1 MNNTILLIAG
11 ASGSG
16 KNTVADLLTSYFDM
30 QQLQSYTTRP
40 QRYSGEKG
48 HIFVNDERFD
58 ELIARE
64 ASLVLSGE
72 NPGTHIV
79 AFTEFNGHRYCATS
93 DQVEDSDIY
102 IIDLDGIEFF
112 KNKYRGSKKI
122 KVVYLFNNRSTRFE
136 RMLDRGD
143 KVMTAIER
151 LEHDDE
157 VFSKERANE
166 VLSMFDKK
174 DVIRIMNNNKLSTV
188 DRIYNFIME
197 D

>member
-58 ELIARE
+58 EL
-64 ASLVLSGE
+64 V
-72 NPGTHIV
+72 NIV

-157 VFSKERANE
+157 AFSKERANE